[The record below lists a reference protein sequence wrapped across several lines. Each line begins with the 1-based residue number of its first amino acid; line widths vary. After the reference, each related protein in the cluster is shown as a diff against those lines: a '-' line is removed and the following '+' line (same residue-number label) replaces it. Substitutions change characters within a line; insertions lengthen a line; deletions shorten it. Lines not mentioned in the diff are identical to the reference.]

1 MANHRIIRRALMVVG
16 GLLVASTAAVIATQP
31 PLSVGISVIRVP
43 GYRFILNGDIEYP
56 SSGY

>member
-1 MANHRIIRRALMVVG
+1 MVVG

-43 GYRFILNGDIEYP
+43 GYRFILNGDTEYP